1 MLDIPKTHGAITLY
15 QHNDDA
21 RCNTLDGSTCVM
33 ANLDVLQKK
42 HGTCSS
48 ICTYTYLCVCVR
60 VPVYVTHETTKQ
72 CWRCHEICNARQN
85 LPVLSATGPRPF
97 LAVPAPRGGKF
108 AANLWVL
115 SASKCLKKVVQDF
128 PEKNLENTMIRF
140 RILEQL
146 FLDFRG
152 KSDRSSIAIM
162 GVEPT

>member
-1 MLDIPKTHGAITLY
+1 MERVPPFVHIHIF
-15 QHNDDA
+15 
-21 RCNTLDGSTCVM
+21 
-33 ANLDVLQKK
+33 
-42 HGTCSS
+42 
-48 ICTYTYLCVCVR
+48 VCVR

-115 SASKCLKKVVQDF
+115 SVSKCLKKVVQDF

-162 GVEPT
+162 GVEPTWLKWTQCQNLGTPKWKYNLGYGTTIS